1 MEPYLIVLKYIQL
14 YSIKQRFYGG
24 IIHMEKSQLPNCQQY
39 LTTPF
44 IKS

>member
-1 MEPYLIVLKYIQL
+1 MEPYFIVLKYIQL

-24 IIHMEKSQLPNCQQY
+24 IINYRKSQLQNRQQY